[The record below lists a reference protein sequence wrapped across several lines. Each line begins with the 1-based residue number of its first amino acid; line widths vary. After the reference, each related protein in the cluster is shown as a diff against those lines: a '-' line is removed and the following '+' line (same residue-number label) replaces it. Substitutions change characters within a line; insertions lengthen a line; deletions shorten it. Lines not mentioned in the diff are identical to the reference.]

1 MSWAE
6 VKKINSNLDKPL
18 DTLLDEVVGDN
29 TDPADANGS
38 VHGKIKEFRNT
49 VSTTLDTVSTTL
61 DTVAV
66 RYVIPSDTVRIAADT
81 ERILTTGT
89 SQPFTLRKS
98 IRVFCIGKVRVT
110 WDGAVRG
117 SYKYILGRVDIKK
130 PDGTI
135 IEGIEQRCENTTS
148 YVTFTNDLVVESG
161 DELCLMLK
169 LNTNAST
176 TTFKWR
182 NFRVY
187 WDYATA
193 SGIVTKDV
201 LE

>member
-38 VHGKIKEFRNT
+38 VHGKINEFRNT
-49 VSTTLDTVSTTL
+49 VSAILDTFVG
-61 DTVAV
+61 

-81 ERILTTGT
+81 ERILTTDDY
-89 SQPFTLRKS
+89 QPFKLRKS

-110 WDGAVRG
+110 WDGAVG
-117 SYKYILGRVDIKK
+117 SLSSYKKIVGRVDIKK

-135 IEGIEQRCENTTS
+135 IEGIEQRCEKTTS
-148 YVTFTNDLVVESG
+148 YVTFTNDLDVESG

-169 LNTNAST
+169 LDTNGSS

-187 WDYATA
+187 WDYAPA

>member
-61 DTVAV
+61 DTFIGW
-66 RYVIPSDTVRIAADT
+66 YVIPSDTVRIAADT
-81 ERILTTGT
+81 ERILTTAT

-98 IRVFCIGKVRVT
+98 IRVFCSGKVRVT

-117 SYKYILGRVDIKK
+117 EYKYIAGRVDIKK
-130 PDGTI
+130 PYSI
-135 IEGIEQRCENTTS
+135 IEGIEQRCKNTTS

-169 LNTNAST
+169 LNTNTYS

-187 WDYATA
+187 WDYAPV
-193 SGIVTKDV
+193 SGFVTKDV